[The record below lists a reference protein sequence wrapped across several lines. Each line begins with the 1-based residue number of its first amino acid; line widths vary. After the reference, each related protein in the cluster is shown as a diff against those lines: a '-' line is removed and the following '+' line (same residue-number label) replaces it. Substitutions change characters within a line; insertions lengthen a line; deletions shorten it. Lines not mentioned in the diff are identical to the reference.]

1 MRGSS
6 RCDTLHQLKQIGR
19 VVLQG
24 LQGRG
29 KRPDSWEMPGVRSE
43 SSGQAERF
51 DLVR

>member
-1 MRGSS
+1 MRSS
-6 RCDTLHQLKQIGR
+6 FGGGTLHQLKQSGR

-29 KRPDSWEMPGVRSE
+29 KRPDSWEMPGMRSE
-43 SSGQAERF
+43 SNGQAERF